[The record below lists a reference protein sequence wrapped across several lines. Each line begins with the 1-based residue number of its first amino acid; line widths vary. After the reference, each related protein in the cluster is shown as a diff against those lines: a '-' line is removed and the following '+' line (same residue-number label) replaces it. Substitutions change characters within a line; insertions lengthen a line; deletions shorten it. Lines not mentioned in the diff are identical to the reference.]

1 MHTAVIEIYV
11 SLLASILTRLYPL
24 NLDGCTFYWR
34 LKDEPEFRK
43 KTRGTTVMLS
53 GFICQCH
60 GVISGETVASLS
72 FADKQIILDLYK
84 IEHAKDPDFKPDLPE
99 HGAFSIILPG
109 AGKGKDG
116 FWGGE
121 DVGLQLRHVIPIFK
135 VLHKDSNL
143 RYIFDNSSTH
153 DCWAED
159 ALNVECLVGGSTMNK
174 DWVPMRQGFFKDSD
188 GNTVAQDM
196 QYPSPVF
203 NCTLDASQTPLLP
216 SVLKELM
223 ELRGRSKGITK
234 LLEERNLMPL
244 PTQAALD
251 VLTAAP
257 GELSTCQVVIKQ
269 GQRKGQV
276 CSVRL
281 PCRSHKAVSST
292 TALSLS
298 AAVSSMHT
306 AVVDLPPLL
315 ALPDMSDPVAV
326 SAISGLTEALG
337 AKEFDIGEDGE
348 HGSRAAIENAIAAA
362 GLDKIRR
369 DREQNI
375 VPPPAL
381 PGMSVAAAPV
391 VFSATLT
398 GNFTAAAELGDV
410 HMHGVADSIPSEN
423 RECQFKIKQGPR
435 KNQLCGGKLPCRFHN
450 PDLFKIRCDLCSL
463 SVTDDPGRPNRI
475 NCCQR
480 MLLSRQDDFK
490 GQQCMLA
497 EICNSFSTVGQR
509 VEAIFLPKFHC
520 ELNCIEFLWGFM
532 KRRVRCQVSGT
543 ISQHDF
549 LRIIKEALVS
559 CPVIM
564 IRRWYRRM
572 WKLVHLYEV
581 GLPITVAKYICKK
594 YSSHRTIPAALMDNV
609 DNIKVLQTCKTTKTA
624 IFEALRVIELQS

>member
-1 MHTAVIEIYV
+1 
-11 SLLASILTRLYPL
+11 
-24 NLDGCTFYWR
+24 
-34 LKDEPEFRK
+34 
-43 KTRGTTVMLS
+43 MLS

-60 GVISGETVASLS
+60 GVISGELVASLS
-72 FADKQIILDLYK
+72 STDKQIIMDLYK
-84 IEHAKDPDFKPDLPE
+84 IEHAKDPDFKPELPE

-159 ALNVECLVGGSTMNK
+159 ALNVESLVGGSTMNK

-203 NCTLDASQTPLLP
+203 NRTLDASQTPLLP

-223 ELRGRSKGITK
+223 DLRGRSKGITK

-251 VLTAAP
+251 ALTAVP
-257 GELSTCQVVIKQ
+257 ELSTCQVIIKQ

-281 PCRSHKAVSST
+281 PCRSHKAKVASSST
-292 TALSLS
+292 TALSVS
-298 AAVSSMHT
+298 AAVSTMHT
-306 AVVDLPPLL
+306 AVVDLPLL
-315 ALPDMSDPVAV
+315 
-326 SAISGLTEALG
+326 
-337 AKEFDIGEDGE
+337 
-348 HGSRAAIENAIAAA
+348 
-362 GLDKIRR
+362 
-369 DREQNI
+369 
-375 VPPPAL
+375 AL
-381 PGMSVAAAPV
+381 PGMSAEAAPV
-391 VFSATLT
+391 VVSATST
-398 GNFTAAAELGDV
+398 ATFSAAAELSDV
-410 HMHGVADSIPSEN
+410 DLHASQIQLSPSEIS
-423 RECQFKIKQGPR
+423 ECQFKIKQGPR
-435 KNQLCGGKLPCRFHN
+435 KGQVCAGRLPCRFHN
-450 PDLFKIRCDLCSL
+450 PDLFKIRCDLCTL
-463 SVTDDPGRPNRI
+463 NVTDDPSRPNRT

-480 MLLSRQDDFK
+480 MLLSCQEDFK
-490 GQQCMLA
+490 AQVCMLA
-497 EICNSFSTVGQR
+497 EICNNFSTIDQR

-532 KRRVRCQVSGT
+532 KRRVRSQVSGT
-543 ISQHDF
+543 VSVQDF
-549 LRIIKEALVS
+549 LRMIKEALVA
-559 CPVIM
+559 CPVVM

-572 WKLVHLYEV
+572 WKLVRLYEV

-594 YSSHRTIPAALMDNV
+594 YSSHRTIPAALMDNI
-609 DNIKVLQTCKTTKTA
+609 DNINVLQKCKSTKTA
-624 IFEALRVIELQS
+624 IFEALRVMELKS